1 MKEFKGTKGDWE
13 IDYSRI
19 LGGDCEIV
27 SIEVSNTDSKK
38 VCNIW
43 KKDAHRND
51 QNQDYSTSK
60 ANAKLIAAAPDLLEA
75 LQEMVLVFN
84 RDDNDNAQHIRVGNA
99 EKAIEKA
106 LN

>member
-1 MKEFKGTKGDWE
+1 MKEFKGTKGEWE

-75 LQEMVLVFN
+75 LQLVREEYYGTTN
-84 RDDNDNAQHIRVGNA
+84 MDATLWNKVT
-99 EKAIEKA
+99 KAIEKA